1 MKKIVIAA
9 QPYEEHTAALV
20 RLLETV
26 FPECEVQVSL
36 AQERSGPDGTES
48 DFFNIQV

>member
-9 QPYEEHTAALV
+9 QPYDRHTAALV
-20 RLLETV
+20 SLLETL

-36 AQERSGPDGTES
+36 VQERNAPDGTET
-48 DFFNIQV
+48 DPFNIRV